1 MKELSYILVVLKNC
15 KNSSKEKKMKPID
28 IIIVDDHL
36 LFSQALNG
44 LISNLEEFNV
54 IKVLNNGKELVD
66 YFSSNEK
73 LPEIVLMDIQMPI
86 MNGIEAT
93 CWLKENKPSVK
104 VLALSMECEETT
116 ILKMLRAGAKGY
128 LLKDIHPKILKHALL
143 EVHSNG
149 FYYTETVT
157 NTLLNSINGSKNG
170 TSITFKE
177 KELQFL
183 KLCCSEMTYKEI
195 AGKMFL
201 SPKTIENYR
210 EALFEKV
217 EAKTRIGLVL
227 YAIKEKIVI
236 L

>member
-1 MKELSYILVVLKNC
+1 M
-15 KNSSKEKKMKPID
+15 SKID
-28 IIIVDDHL
+28 VIIVDDHV
-36 LFSQALNG
+36 LFSQALKG
-44 LISNLEEFNV
+44 LVGNFSEFNIV
-54 IKVLNNGKELVD
+54 TVLSNGKELVD
-66 YFSSNEK
+66 YFSNENK

-93 CWLKENKPSVK
+93 QWLKDNKPEIK
-104 VLALSMECEETT
+104 VLALSMEAEEET

-128 LLKDIHPKILKHALL
+128 LLKDIHPSVLQHALN
-143 EVHSNG
+143 EVHTAG
-149 FYYTETVT
+149 FYYTENVT
-157 NTLLNSINGSKNG
+157 NTLLNSITRKEAPSKVKL
-170 TSITFKE
+170 KE
-177 KELQFL
+177 RELEFL
-183 KLCCSEMTYKEI
+183 KLACTEMTYKQI

-210 EALFEKV
+210 EALFEKL